1 MKRAGA
7 ESRREL
13 LAAADALG
21 LQLIVAEIGSDR
33 DYEATFDNLIEHGAE
48 GLLVS
53 ASPIFASDADEIIT
67 LTLRH

>member
-13 LAAADALG
+13 LAEADALG
-21 LQLIVAEIGSDR
+21 LQLIVAATGSDR
-33 DYEATFDNLIEHGAE
+33 DYQAAFDNLIERGTEA
-48 GLLVS
+48 LLVS